1 MTHIFE
7 PLYPVINHVEFSK
20 NGYNSSNYTRCN
32 RLHKSDSIKR
42 YSLHKILK
50 EACYLEKDA
59 QAIKDTYNIYLS
71 KNPYIVFKEPNI
83 VSKNPYIVSEE
94 PNIVSEEPK
103 IIKGAVPDKATY
115 YRIVKL
121 IDKLK
126 DSTTKMENRRKV
138 TRFTEYDLLP
148 SINNLREI
156 LERYDSQQK
165 LINKWLRTL
174 TINQIIQI
182 LYSIDF
188 VEKANYYIEHN
199 CKSMLKKSRIM
210 RTAYYLYKTR
220 KNNKITR
227 GNIIQDEMYT
237 CWRLKAILTPYMPLF
252 RRYIELTKKST

>member
-1 MTHIFE
+1 MTQIFE
-7 PLYPVINHVEFSK
+7 QLYPVINHVEYSK

-32 RLHKSDSIKR
+32 RLHKSDSIKK

-59 QAIKDTYNIYLS
+59 QAIKDTYNISTLS
-71 KNPYIVFKEPNI
+71 KNPYP
-83 VSKNPYIVSEE
+83 VSEE
-94 PNIVSEEPK
+94 PKIVSEEPK

-115 YRIVKL
+115 DTIKKL
-121 IDKLK
+121 IEKLT
-126 DSTTKMENRRKV
+126 DSDTKMKNRRKV

-156 LERYDSQQK
+156 LERYESQQE
-165 LINKWLRTL
+165 LINKWLRNL
-174 TINQIIQI
+174 TINQIIKI